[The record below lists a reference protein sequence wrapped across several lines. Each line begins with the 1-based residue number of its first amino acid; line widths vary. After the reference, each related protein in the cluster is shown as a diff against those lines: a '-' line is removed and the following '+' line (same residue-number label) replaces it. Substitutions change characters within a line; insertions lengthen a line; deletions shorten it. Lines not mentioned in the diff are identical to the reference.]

1 MEMEISFPG
10 GKKVDSSFKG
20 FTVRTDQNKRQGGE
34 GSAPS
39 PTELF
44 LASIATCAGFYA
56 MAFCEKRK
64 LNTDKL
70 KVKVD
75 FQAHKKTYMIEKI
88 VIYLSLPPNFPQKYK
103 DALIRAVDLCHVK
116 KHLAQSIEF
125 EYVLEKTD

>member
-20 FTVRTDQNKRQGGE
+20 YTVQTDQSEKQGGE

-44 LASIATCAGFYA
+44 LASIGTCAGYYA
-56 MAFCEKRK
+56 MTFCEKRK

-75 FQAHKKTYMIEKI
+75 FQANKKTYMIEKI
-88 VIYLSLPPNFPQKYK
+88 VFNMSLPPDFPAKYK
-103 DALIRAVDLCHVK
+103 DALIKAVDLCHVK
-116 KHLAQSIEF
+116 KHLAQSLEF
-125 EYVLEKTD
+125 EYLIEQTE

>member
-20 FTVRTDQNKRQGGE
+20 HTVQTDQSKKLGGE

-44 LASIATCAGFYA
+44 LASIATCAGYYA

-75 FQAHKKTYMIEKI
+75 FQANKKTYMIEKI
-88 VIYLSLPPNFPQKYK
+88 AVHMSLPPNFPQKYK
-103 DALIRAVDLCHVK
+103 DALIRSVDLCHVK
-116 KHLAQSIEF
+116 KHLAQSLEF
-125 EYVLEKTD
+125 EYLIEQTE